1 MKADVR
7 RWVITAE
14 DMKTAL
20 ESNGG
25 VKGVR
30 AAVVQVDP
38 TKESTA
44 NKIQGINLLNNFY
57 FKKKGIRV

>member
-1 MKADVR
+1 MKAHVR
-7 RWVITAE
+7 RWVITTE

-38 TKESTA
+38 TKESTV